1 MNAVYCGIF
10 PSLWCLFGACSNEV
24 WRQKAKSADHTNL
37 IHHGWRVLVEALW
50 APPPPYL
57 LIMFPRLPHLNTARW
72 QCTSAQQISGISKVC
87 LSGES
92 SVNDLQ
98 ERSTISAR
106 WKFGLSKGEK
116 NEFPL
121 ANAVKN
127 ILQKPQNTH
136 TRGGKNSRPHEKS
149 SWHEGLWVCS
159 LTGAVNNRNQNRRY
173 PQMYICDSATLPRYR
188 ARGALSRRENVQYI
202 KTLWDHLIPHL

>member
-50 APPPPYL
+50 APPPYL
-57 LIMFPRLPHLNTARW
+57 LIMFPRPPHLNTARW

-136 TRGGKNSRPHEKS
+136 TRGGKKLKATWKILLTWRA
-149 SWHEGLWVCS
+149 LS
-159 LTGAVNNRNQNRRY
+159 LQFNRRSK
-173 PQMYICDSATLPRYR
+173 Q
-188 ARGALSRRENVQYI
+188 
-202 KTLWDHLIPHL
+202 